1 MCLARALRGCAVK
14 LVGLSGSLRAESLS
28 TAALSAALEIARR
41 AGVDTELCDLRAM
54 DLPMYLPEAPIEAYP
69 LAARAQITRLVAHY
83 RDADAMLWATPTYHG
98 SMSGAFKN
106 ALDYMELLGE
116 QPEPYLQ
123 GKAVGLIAIA
133 DASPLASM
141 AACVTELRAWLAPT
155 RLTLRAADFAGER
168 GLVSASAIRRL
179 ERLVAEVL
187 HFRVMPRQP

>member
-1 MCLARALRGCAVK
+1 MK

-28 TAALSAALEIARR
+28 TAALRAALEIARR
-41 AGVDTELCDLRAM
+41 AGADTELCDLREI
-54 DLPMYLPEAPIEAYP
+54 DLPMYLPEAPVEAYP
-69 LAARAQITRLVAHY
+69 LAARARITRLLAHY

-123 GKAVGLIAIA
+123 GKAVGLIAIS
-133 DASPLASM
+133 DASPHASM

-155 RLTLRAADFAGER
+155 RLTLCAADFAGES
-168 GLVSASAIRRL
+168 GLVSASTIHRM
-179 ERLVAEVL
+179 ERLIAEL
-187 HFRVMPRQP
+187 LQFYVMSRLP